1 MNYALKM
8 KSILMV
14 LGILVL
20 QGCKTNNNQ
29 SLYSSYS
36 TDHKSSL
43 LKTTNNLDT
52 ETNKI
57 ECLFAFAN
65 KIRCETKRMS
75 SIELCTFL
83 RHKNNKKTKFIKRFK
98 EILDEVK
105 IRNLDCDV
113 KENLRIITS
122 NQTKELSK
130 RPLVSV
136 SDSIVCTNA
145 TTRGNSKIWNT
156 KNDNFVNEANHRG
169 LDCGM
174 KTTLVS

>member
-1 MNYALKM
+1 MNSEFKM
-8 KSILMV
+8 IAIVMA

-43 LKTTNNLDT
+43 LRTAKNLDT

-83 RHKNNKKTKFIKRFK
+83 RHKNNKKTALLSLTERF
-98 EILDEVK
+98 LL
-105 IRNLDCDV
+105 NLSV
-113 KENLRIITS
+113 QVLEGASENS
-122 NQTKELSK
+122 
-130 RPLVSV
+130 
-136 SDSIVCTNA
+136 SIV
-145 TTRGNSKIWNT
+145 
-156 KNDNFVNEANHRG
+156 
-169 LDCGM
+169 
-174 KTTLVS
+174 